1 MDKIMYLWHRLSNK
15 YLKQHHSYFHQLKNS
30 KTINIYTHTYIWFWR
45 YLTRG
50 LIWHLNQSFIRTSIY
65 FSLIVK
71 SRSNSFLEK
80 TVTRVKFLVQL
91 NNGSLRWGSNP
102 WLTDYNSE
110 TWPTEP
116 HCLSHLLIRPTF
128 VSQEGDFIS

>member
-15 YLKQHHSYFHQLKNS
+15 YLKRHHSYLHQLKNS

-50 LIWHLNQSFIRTSIY
+50 LIWHLNQSFIRPSIY

-80 TVTRVKFLVQL
+80 TVTRVKFLAQL

-102 WLTDYNSE
+102 WLIKSE
-110 TWPTEP
+110 MPNPLCHSIYIYIVYEYWPETTE
-116 HCLSHLLIRPTF
+116 
-128 VSQEGDFIS
+128 